1 MTRSPLKTTLVV
13 LIACAWVAFCSAAE
27 LIRHSNTDWLGADQ
41 KQFERM
47 LRQVF
52 YPVIEDFYHPIEVK
66 P

>member
-1 MTRSPLKTTLVV
+1 
-13 LIACAWVAFCSAAE
+13 VAFCSAAE